1 MKPYEDNYVDR
12 TFLESLGELSWIVS
26 CHDHDEPA
34 SSPSLLP
41 AKLKLTLILSVTNA
55 NFHAY
60 DAWQVSHMD
69 GQHPLHL
76 SSSLQITKDS
86 VVVSQHLAGA

>member
-60 DAWQVSHMD
+60 DAWQVSHLD
-69 GQHPLHL
+69 ASAASLIFVADHQGQCSCVTAPGRCLR
-76 SSSLQITKDS
+76 
-86 VVVSQHLAGA
+86 